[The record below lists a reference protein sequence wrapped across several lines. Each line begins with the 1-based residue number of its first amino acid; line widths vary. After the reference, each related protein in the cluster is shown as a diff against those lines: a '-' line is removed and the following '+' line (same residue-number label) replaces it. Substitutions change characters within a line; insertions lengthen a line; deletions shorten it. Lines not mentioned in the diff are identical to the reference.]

1 MDTTGFD
8 YFGVC
13 DLHDAGLPC
22 TKHTTPKVIVSPNVI
37 VSPYA
42 SGFYE
47 FQDPKGRL
55 YSVCITPNHIHVMR
69 RGARSDRFLRWS
81 GNQIIIEHLTPK
93 KVVYVHLR
101 HVRACL

>member
-22 TKHTTPKVIVSPNVI
+22 TKHTTPKAI

-42 SGFYE
+42 LGVHE

-55 YSVCITPNHIHVMR
+55 YSVGITP
-69 RGARSDRFLRWS
+69 RSIYVVRTGSRTDRFLRWF
-81 GNQIIIEHLTPK
+81 GDQLIIEHRTPK

-101 HVRACL
+101 HVRARPSETNL